1 LLEKIS
7 IILKTN
13 SEEINRL
20 VRDLIGMPK
29 EDAMAKIKAA
39 GFPFRIRS
47 EDGNYFVGTADL
59 KLERFNLVVE
69 KGLVTEVKMG

>member
-1 LLEKIS
+1 M
-7 IILKTN
+7 KTN

-20 VRDLIGMPK
+20 VRDLVGMPK
-29 EDAMAKIKAA
+29 EDAIAKIKAA
-39 GFPFRIRS
+39 GFPFRMRS